1 MPDSRRLRRDRER
14 APLDAV
20 LTWLRM
26 PHPQRNGYGE
36 WDAGNAEQ
44 SRIWAR
50 REDPDTTQDR
60 ILDPEGM
67 RVDGERVYV
76 VRYDA
81 RISVEDS
88 VIDAAGMH
96 CQIVEIEPIARR
108 RWLRLRCIEVE
119 RPAAVGV
126 H

>member
-20 LTWLRM
+20 LTWQRM

-36 WDAGNAEQ
+36 WDAATRSNRGYGRAGK
-44 SRIWAR
+44 I
-50 REDPDTTQDR
+50 PTTTQDR

-96 CQIVEIEPIARR
+96 CQIVEIGTYRAAA
-108 RWLRLRCIEVE
+108 LA
-119 RPAAVGV
+119 PAAV